1 MKYSTEFLDEVRH
14 DREKGLTQSDLMNK
28 YELTRTQIRYI
39 YRVLHD
45 GYRTNSQPETKT
57 DKQFEFSSVTKKSDG
72 SVTASKIL
80 TFNSAQSLDD
90 KDILQIFGYDAKKFN
105 LNSFTYSMWGKDKT
119 TGQPLVSAK
128 INISPVADTVTT
140 NDFINVI
147 NNKVEPV
154 VPSRFQRQTSTNI
167 TDQSLVLPL
176 FDLHFGVTNLEVAYT
191 YLCNVQDLIS
201 DKQYKNVV
209 LIFGGDTF
217 HSNFMNKTQTTKN
230 AQLDHVN
237 NKQALSDATNFFDD
251 LIRTVNRHT
260 QHIDVL
266 AVGGN
271 HDYDKQ
277 YLWMYVMS
285 IKWQKFANFH
295 LTTGTRQYFQTGHVM
310 LAVLHGDQALNKIAN
325 LMSTEEPKMWA
336 DSTARVALS
345 GHFHKNLIRQV
356 GSNDDG
362 VMLYQCSTI
371 KPNDKYEL
379 DRGFTM
385 SGHRLEVF
393 TLNDHRVTGI
403 NYLYDDPLQD

>member
-147 NNKVEPV
+147 NNKVESV
-154 VPSRFQRQTSTNI
+154 VPSRFQR
-167 TDQSLVLPL
+167 
-176 FDLHFGVTNLEVAYT
+176 
-191 YLCNVQDLIS
+191 
-201 DKQYKNVV
+201 
-209 LIFGGDTF
+209 
-217 HSNFMNKTQTTKN
+217 
-230 AQLDHVN
+230 
-237 NKQALSDATNFFDD
+237 
-251 LIRTVNRHT
+251 
-260 QHIDVL
+260 
-266 AVGGN
+266 
-271 HDYDKQ
+271 
-277 YLWMYVMS
+277 
-285 IKWQKFANFH
+285 
-295 LTTGTRQYFQTGHVM
+295 
-310 LAVLHGDQALNKIAN
+310 
-325 LMSTEEPKMWA
+325 
-336 DSTARVALS
+336 
-345 GHFHKNLIRQV
+345 
-356 GSNDDG
+356 
-362 VMLYQCSTI
+362 
-371 KPNDKYEL
+371 
-379 DRGFTM
+379 
-385 SGHRLEVF
+385 
-393 TLNDHRVTGI
+393 
-403 NYLYDDPLQD
+403 